1 MKATLLL
8 AAALIGIGFW
18 GHDVGGVRTKPSKP
32 AASATYDT
40 SLIHFKPTPE
50 KKATKTTR
58 AKGFDF

>member
-18 GHDVGGVRTKPSKP
+18 GRVSDVSTKPSKP
-32 AASATYDT
+32 AASYDT
-40 SLIHFKPTPE
+40 SLIHFKPKPE

>member
-32 AASATYDT
+32 AASYDT
-40 SLIHFKPTPE
+40 SLIHFKPNPE